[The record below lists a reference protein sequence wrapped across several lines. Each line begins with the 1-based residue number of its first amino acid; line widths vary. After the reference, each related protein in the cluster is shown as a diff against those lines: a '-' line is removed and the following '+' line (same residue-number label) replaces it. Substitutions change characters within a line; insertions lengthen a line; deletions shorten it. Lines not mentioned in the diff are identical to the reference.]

1 MRQVGTNGTKV
12 TVMEQVVGFKIGASI
27 WNAASSQSPY
37 NYDAPTYVS
46 TDAADHY
53 NYTLAPSVHDRATHD
68 LGYLAAVIVAERPCR
83 LHRCN

>member
-53 NYTLAPSVHDRATHD
+53 NYTLAPSVLTTALRMTW
-68 LGYLAAVIVAERPCR
+68 VTWPQ
-83 LHRCN
+83 